1 MEKKDWTDGLFRM
14 IEESPVSF
22 QTVDYMK
29 KTLLANGFL
38 ELKEGETWE
47 IKKKQSYFLSQNN
60 SAPS

>member
-47 IKKKQSYFLSQNN
+47 IMILL
-60 SAPS
+60 

>member
-47 IKKKQSYFLSQNN
+47 IKKKQSYFVRREMILL
-60 SAPS
+60 